1 MKVIGNN
8 MIINNLCCAT
18 VQLVQNIEVARFEQ
32 LRYLV
37 LLIQV
42 AKGDVDYQQ
51 INPLCYFATLKSQKN
66 EKGQLGRQSGENDM
80 PNRTF
85 TK

>member
-1 MKVIGNN
+1 MKVVVNPLLISKLAYAI
-8 MIINNLCCAT
+8 MLLMVSIK
-18 VQLVQNIEVARFEQ
+18 VARFTL

-42 AKGDVDYQQ
+42 AQGDVEYQRV
-51 INPLCYFATLKSQKN
+51 NPLCYYATYFSKKD
-66 EKGQLGRQSGENDM
+66 EKGQLGRQSGEKDK

-85 TK
+85 SK

>member
-1 MKVIGNN
+1 MKAGVNSLNTNI
-8 MIINNLCCAT
+8 LAYAT
-18 VQLVQNIEVARFEQ
+18 YSGGVSIKVARFTL

-42 AKGDVDYQQ
+42 AQGDVEYQRVK
-51 INPLCYFATLKSQKN
+51 PLCYYATYFSKKD
-66 EKGQLGRQSGENDM
+66 EKGQLGNQSEKKCM

>member
-1 MKVIGNN
+1 MKAVVNSLN
-8 MIINNLCCAT
+8 T
-18 VQLVQNIEVARFEQ
+18 NILAYAIMLLMVSIKVARFTL

-42 AKGDVDYQQ
+42 AQGVVEYQRVKPQ
-51 INPLCYFATLKSQKN
+51 CYYATYFSQKN
-66 EKGQLGRQSGENDM
+66 EKGQLGNQSGRNDM

>member
-1 MKVIGNN
+1 MKAGVNSLNTNI
-8 MIINNLCCAT
+8 LAYAT
-18 VQLVQNIEVARFEQ
+18 YSVGVSIKVARFTL

-42 AKGDVDYQQ
+42 AQGVVEYQRV
-51 INPLCYFATLKSQKN
+51 NPLCYYATYFFEKN
-66 EKGQLGRQSGENDM
+66 EKGHLGYQSGKKCM